1 MAFEFVR
8 SDKQDAPVEMW
19 VADRRLCLTEDKSKV
34 VPEGHPDGRWLWAT
48 EGQEVPRAEA
58 EQLGAIS
65 PEPEPTARVEP
76 KQRPAPA
83 NKARRKPAD
92 KGE

>member
-8 SDKQDAPVEMW
+8 SDKRDAPVEVW

-48 EGQEVPRAEA
+48 EGQEVPLAEA
-58 EQLGAIS
+58 ERLGAIPS
-65 PEPEPTARVEP
+65 EPAVTTEP